1 MYSVYSVVHLSM
13 PRTFLSLILHMALAA
28 IALVLAFVLRFDFG
42 PIPPRYLRMLAI
54 SLPIALAAKGVFA
67 VAFGLNRGLWRY
79 VSVRDLVRILQAV
92 GLASL
97 VFVPVV
103 LLVIGHGYPRSIY
116 LLDFLVT
123 AMLFGGVRLLGRQW
137 IRGQAWGHGKGTG
150 IRTLVVGAGDAGELV
165 FRQLHHTHLHE
176 YTVVG
181 FVDDDV
187 AKTGMSLHGV
197 PILGTTERLATWLE
211 ASDAHAVV
219 VAINDPPA
227 RLLRLVADACGKK
240 GIPVRILP
248 TFRDLMTGEI
258 HVRPV
263 RGLKIEDLL
272 GRDPVRLDPAPV
284 RELLSG
290 QTVLVTGAGGS
301 IGSELCRQIAAHGPR
316 ELILLELSEN
326 NLFEIEQEL
335 RSIFP
340 GLGLR
345 AELADIRDGAAM
357 DALFARHRPSLVFH
371 AAAHKHVP
379 MMEAHPLDAARTNV
393 FGTRNIVGCCA
404 RHGVE
409 RLLHVSTDKASSP
422 RGVMG
427 ASKRVGEEMVREA
440 ALRYQ
445 RRFACVRFGNVLGSS
460 GSVLP
465 LFAKQI
471 ERGGP
476 VRVTHPDATRY
487 FMSIPEAVEL
497 ILQANAHARPA
508 DVLILDMGEPVRIL
522 DLARNVIRLSGFR
535 PDSDIRI
542 DITGLRPGEKLHEEL
557 HAPSESL
564 EASGIEK
571 IHRLAGGPTAP
582 AALDLAALEAA
593 CARGDAEAARG
604 ELFRLAGA

>member
-1 MYSVYSVVHLSM
+1 M
-13 PRTFLSLILHMALAA
+13 PRTFLSLILHAFLAALALA
-28 IALVLAFVLRFDFG
+28 MAFVLRFDFG

-54 SLPIALAAKGVFA
+54 SLPIAVATKGFFA
-67 VAFGLNRGLWRY
+67 LAFGLTRGLWRY
-79 VSVRDLVRILQAV
+79 VSVRDLIRILQAV

-103 LLVIGHGYPRSIY
+103 LGVIGHGYPRSIY
-116 LLDFLVT
+116 LLDFLLT
-123 AMLFGGVRLLGRQW
+123 AALFGGVRLLGRQW
-137 IRGQAWGHGKGTG
+137 IRGTSWNHAKPAG
-150 IRTLVVGAGDAGELV
+150 IRTLVVGAGDAGELL

-181 FVDDDV
+181 FVDD
-187 AKTGMSLHGV
+187 APSKTGMSLHGV
-197 PILGTTERLATWLE
+197 PILGTTARLPEWLE

-219 VAINDPPA
+219 VAINDPPS
-227 RLLRLVADACGKK
+227 RLLRQVADACGDK

-284 RELLSG
+284 RAQLAG
-290 QTVLVTGAGGS
+290 RVVLVTGAGGS
-301 IGSELCRQIAAHGPR
+301 IGAELCRQIAAHAPK
-316 ELILLELSEN
+316 ELILLDLSEN

-335 RSIFP
+335 RATHPELILH
-340 GLGLR
+340 GH
-345 AELADIRDGAAM
+345 LADIRDTRSL
-357 DALFARHRPSLVFH
+357 DQLFARHHPALVFH

-393 FGTRNIVGCCA
+393 FGTRNILDCCV
-404 RHGVE
+404 RHGTE

-422 RGVMG
+422 KGVMG
-427 ASKRVGEEMVREA
+427 ASKRVGEGLVRET
-440 ALRYQ
+440 ALLQQ

-476 VRVTHPDATRY
+476 VCVTDPEATRY
-487 FMSIPEAVEL
+487 FMSIPESVEL
-497 ILQANAHARPA
+497 ILQADAHSRPA
-508 DVLILDMGEPVRIL
+508 DVFILDMGEPVRIL

-535 PDSDIRI
+535 PDQDMPIRI
-542 DITGLRPGEKLHEEL
+542 IGLRPGEKLHEEL
-557 HAPSESL
+557 HAPGETL
-564 EASGIEK
+564 EPSGV
-571 IHRLAGGPTAP
+571 
-582 AALDLAALEAA
+582 
-593 CARGDAEAARG
+593 
-604 ELFRLAGA
+604 